1 MIVQNLRFLDFL
13 TVTFIVEV
21 IIIIVVRDN
30 PVYNWL
36 VKNWWTNL
44 KWTAIILDM
53 ASFIGGFYLAK
64 FAYLTLLNNNI
75 ITTTYPIL
83 KYSGLLIIIQVIHD
97 IMFYFNAILP
107 IPRGNNYVIDLFKD
121 YAKIAKTGGITG
133 DTLMY
138 LIALPMLF
146 TSNYLDDDLKTF
158 ICILCLYL
166 LGYLIY
172 KKSLR

>member
-1 MIVQNLRFLDFL
+1 MVIKNLEFIDFL

-21 IIIIVVRDN
+21 ISIIIVRDN
-30 PVYNWL
+30 AVYNWL
-36 VKNWWTNL
+36 VKNWWSNL
-44 KWTAIILDM
+44 QWTTVILDM
-53 ASFIGGFYLAK
+53 ASIMGGFYLAK

-75 ITTTYPIL
+75 ITNAYPIF
-83 KYSGLLIIIQVIHD
+83 KYSGILIIIQVIHD

-107 IPRGNNYVIDLFKD
+107 IPRGTNYVIDLFKD
-121 YAKIAKTGGITG
+121 YAKIAKSDAITG
-133 DTLMY
+133 DSLMY

-146 TSNYLDDDLKTF
+146 SLNYLGNDFKIF

-172 KKSLR
+172 KKR

>member
-1 MIVQNLRFLDFL
+1 MVIKNLEFIDFL

-21 IIIIVVRDN
+21 ISIIIVRDN
-30 PVYNWL
+30 AVYNWL
-36 VKNWWTNL
+36 IKNWWSNL
-44 KWTAIILDM
+44 QWTAVILDM
-53 ASFIGGFYLAK
+53 ASIMGGFYLAK

-75 ITTTYPIL
+75 ITNAYPIF
-83 KYSGLLIIIQVIHD
+83 KYSGILIIIQVIHD

-107 IPRGNNYVIDLFKD
+107 IPRGTNYVIDLFKD
-121 YAKIAKTGGITG
+121 YAKIAKSDAITG
-133 DTLMY
+133 DSLMY

-146 TSNYLDDDLKTF
+146 SLNYLGNDFKIF

-172 KKSLR
+172 KKR

>member
-75 ITTTYPIL
+75 ITNAYPIF
-83 KYSGLLIIIQVIHD
+83 KYSGILIIIQVIHD

-107 IPRGNNYVIDLFKD
+107 IPRGTNYVIDLFKD
-121 YAKIAKTGGITG
+121 YAKIAKSDAITG
-133 DTLMY
+133 DSLMY

-146 TSNYLDDDLKTF
+146 SLNYLGNDFKIF

-172 KKSLR
+172 KKR